1 MAERLIRLG
10 KVSTVDYENGMISVT
25 YPDLDDSATDSFPV
39 FSMTDEYKMPGIG
52 QEVLVLHLS
61 NGQSAGVVMGRYW
74 NKGNQPPV
82 SGKGVFRK
90 ELGTSFG
97 EAFIQYSGGDIA
109 LHSPAGESTLG
120 GILKRLGSAEKK
132 LKSLEDKVS
141 EIEKKV

>member
-10 KVSTVDYENGMISVT
+10 KVSMVDHENGMISVT
-25 YPDLDDSATDSFPV
+25 YTDLDDSATDSFPV

-61 NGQSAGVVMGRYW
+61 NGQSAGIVMGRYW

-97 EAFIQYSGGDIA
+97 EAFIQYSSGDIT
-109 LHSPAGESTLG
+109 LHSPAGEITLG
-120 GILKRLGSAEKK
+120 GLLKK
-132 LKSLEDKVS
+132 LKSLENKVS